1 MARHKYA
8 IGQEVNFLPSGMD
21 FNVPRG
27 TYTIVRQLP
36 LEAAGFQY
44 PGQERERRPR
54 ADHSREPACR
64 RGQHLGPAPRHREGP
79 PVAAPTAPT

>member
-8 IGQEVNFLPSGMD
+8 IGQEVSFLPSGMD

-44 PGQERERRPR
+44 RVKNVSDGHERIIRESQLAAGSSIWVPPPATAKARR
-54 ADHSREPACR
+54 
-64 RGQHLGPAPRHREGP
+64 
-79 PVAAPTAPT
+79 